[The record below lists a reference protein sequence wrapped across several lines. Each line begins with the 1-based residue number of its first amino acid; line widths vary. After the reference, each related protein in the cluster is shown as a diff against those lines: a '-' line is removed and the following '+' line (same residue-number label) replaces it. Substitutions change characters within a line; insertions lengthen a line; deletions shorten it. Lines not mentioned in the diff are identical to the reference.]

1 MKSDSFDNQLF
12 SQLLSPFGLSPLEK
26 TPVPKDTQPQW
37 HWFGAAVYWQWL
49 WSTLAYILLG
59 VSLPLLFWPEHLY
72 TVTLGVILGVGYLF
86 SLFLN
91 AHFPMGNYQ
100 IVFSLTRMVL
110 FAYLIVASGHFLG
123 PEIGIVICGF
133 FGYKL
138 VLIVDMIGRSRVSS
152 KAL

>member
-1 MKSDSFDNQLF
+1 MKSDSFTN
-12 SQLLSPFGLSPLEK
+12 QLLSPFGLSPLEK

-49 WSTLAYILLG
+49 CSTLAYILLG

>member
-1 MKSDSFDNQLF
+1 MKPDFFKNQF
-12 SQLLSPFGLSPLEK
+12 KNQRLSPFGLSPLEN
-26 TPVPKDTQPQW
+26 TPVPKGAQPQW
-37 HWFGAAVYWQWL
+37 QWLGATVYWQWF
-49 WSTLAYILLG
+49 WSTLAYIVIG
-59 VSLPLLFWPEHLY
+59 VSLPILFWPEHLY

-110 FAYLIVASGHFLG
+110 FAYLIVASGHFFA